1 MKLAAL
7 YSSTKSLQNSCT
19 AKLQL
24 FSSLLEAKQ
33 QLHSSCSGMQKR
45 CAAFE
50 GSLKLSAA
58 VLQRSCWPIRNEQGC
73 CSAAEWLQEVLQKSC
88 ESAGLQ
94 QSQILAAVES
104 PLTAINSAFAVAQ
117 KIPESRSALQSGC
130 KVALKRQWM
139 LLPVMAY
146 HSLVQKIEM
155 HAPII
160 QSWYMV
166 EELTRPSYFQT
177 QWSSCSNA
185 TIQLWLIW
193 LSWAPITW
201 IAR

>member
-1 MKLAAL
+1 MDARTKLAAL

-58 VLQRSCWPIRNEQGC
+58 VLQRSCWPIRNKQGC
-73 CSAAEWLQEVLQKSC
+73 CSTAEWLQEVLQKSC
-88 ESAGLQ
+88 KSARLQ
-94 QSQILAAVES
+94 QSQILAAAES
-104 PLTAINSAFAVAQ
+104 PLTAINSAFAAVQ
-117 KIPESRSALQSGC
+117 KIPNHDLRC
-130 KVALKRQWM
+130 KVALKRQRM
-139 LLPVMAY
+139 LLPVMVY

-160 QSWYMV
+160 Q
-166 EELTRPSYFQT
+166 
-177 QWSSCSNA
+177 
-185 TIQLWLIW
+185 
-193 LSWAPITW
+193 
-201 IAR
+201 

>member
-7 YSSTKSLQNSCT
+7 YSSTKSFQNSCT

-33 QLHSSCSGMQKR
+33 QLYSSCSGMQKR

-88 ESAGLQ
+88 KSARLQ

-104 PLTAINSAFAVAQ
+104 PLTAINSAFAAVQ
-117 KIPESRSALQSGC
+117 EIPESQSVLQSGFE
-130 KVALKRQWM
+130 KTKIVVTSNGLLLVSTKNRNARSNNTIIMIHGREVAWQG
-139 LLPVMAY
+139 LL
-146 HSLVQKIEM
+146 
-155 HAPII
+155 
-160 QSWYMV
+160 
-166 EELTRPSYFQT
+166 
-177 QWSSCSNA
+177 SNA
-185 TIQLWLIW
+185 VK
-193 LSWAPITW
+193 
-201 IAR
+201 